1 MLRPVAKKNLLFT
14 EVFLELELK
23 EGVGG
28 LQVQKTLFHSSTGA
42 GAGSSGWA
50 WSGPVPHHPLLSLSV
65 QGIKPTNHI
74 FCSLEILRRYS
85 QTIFLRGPSLIVL
98 RWNSFYIL
106 LFKKRIFRRRDGD
119 KMIII
124 SDMQQMKSPL
134 LGSLLSAKKI
144 LINDIRSQNLAN
156 LRRKFMK
163 FSETDLIFPGWRFA
177 PHYWIK
183 QTFSS
188 QICLQWNRPLSRR

>member
-74 FCSLEILRRYS
+74 FVPWKSCEDILKPY
-85 QTIFLRGPSLIVL
+85 FWEGHL
-98 RWNSFYIL
+98 
-106 LFKKRIFRRRDGD
+106 
-119 KMIII
+119 
-124 SDMQQMKSPL
+124 
-134 LGSLLSAKKI
+134 
-144 LINDIRSQNLAN
+144 
-156 LRRKFMK
+156 
-163 FSETDLIFPGWRFA
+163 
-177 PHYWIK
+177 
-183 QTFSS
+183 
-188 QICLQWNRPLSRR
+188 